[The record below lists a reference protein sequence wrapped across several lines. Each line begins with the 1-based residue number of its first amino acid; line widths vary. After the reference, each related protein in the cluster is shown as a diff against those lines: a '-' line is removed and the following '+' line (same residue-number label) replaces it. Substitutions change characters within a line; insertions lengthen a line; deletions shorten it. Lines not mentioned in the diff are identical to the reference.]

1 MSSDQLN
8 STLIEGHQM
17 SLATLWR
24 LLEEQRRNNRSS
36 MASVVGL
43 DEAKLL
49 VENNRAN
56 KNGMT
61 TLGKTLI
68 LIHTYLTQFEH

>member
-8 STLIEGHQM
+8 STLIEGQM

-24 LLEEQRRNNRSS
+24 LLEEQRRNNGSS

-61 TLGKTLI
+61 TLGKKTLI
-68 LIHTYLTQFEH
+68 LIRLLDSS

>member
-8 STLIEGHQM
+8 STLIEGQM

-24 LLEEQRRNNRSS
+24 LLEEQRRNNGSS

-61 TLGKTLI
+61 TLGKHYPTLK
-68 LIHTYLTQFEH
+68 TT

>member
-8 STLIEGHQM
+8 STLIEGQM

-24 LLEEQRRNNRSS
+24 LLEEQRRNNGSS

-61 TLGKTLI
+61 TLGKQCIIPL
-68 LIHTYLTQFEH
+68 L

>member
-8 STLIEGHQM
+8 STLIEGQM

-24 LLEEQRRNNRSS
+24 LLEEQRRNNGSS

-68 LIHTYLTQFEH
+68 LIRLLDSS

>member
-24 LLEEQRRNNRSS
+24 LLEEQRRNNGSS

-49 VENNRAN
+49 VGNRQT

-61 TLGKTLI
+61 TLGKK
-68 LIHTYLTQFEH
+68 YFMN

>member
-8 STLIEGHQM
+8 STLIEGQM

-24 LLEEQRRNNRSS
+24 LLEEQRRNNGSS

-49 VENNRAN
+49 VENNRPN

>member
-8 STLIEGHQM
+8 STLIEGQM

-24 LLEEQRRNNRSS
+24 LLEEQRRNNGSS

-61 TLGKTLI
+61 TLGKHYPTLKK
-68 LIHTYLTQFEH
+68 T

>member
-24 LLEEQRRNNRSS
+24 LLEEQRRNNGSS

-49 VENNRAN
+49 VENNRPN

-61 TLGKTLI
+61 TLGKHYPTLK
-68 LIHTYLTQFEH
+68 TT

>member
-24 LLEEQRRNNRSS
+24 LLEEQRRNNGSS
-36 MASVVGL
+36 SIV
-43 DEAKLL
+43 
-49 VENNRAN
+49 
-56 KNGMT
+56 T
-61 TLGKTLI
+61 GKRIKISRMFSRL
-68 LIHTYLTQFEH
+68 

>member
-8 STLIEGHQM
+8 STLIEGQM

-24 LLEEQRRNNRSS
+24 LLEEQRRNNGSS

-49 VENNRAN
+49 VENNRPN

-61 TLGKTLI
+61 ILGKHYPTLI
-68 LIHTYLTQFEH
+68 TT